1 LKFCKV
7 RFRVVGT
14 GASSDA
20 EEAAMS
26 DAARPGLDL
35 PPDSFGAVDA
45 GTPEDRRAH
54 VAALDLL
61 AQMPAVRRLR
71 AWGLERLDPQ
81 SGMTAVDVGC
91 GTGGDA
97 QGLAVTVAP
106 DGRAIGVDVSTAMI
120 SEARRRAQ
128 AVGNP
133 AQFETGA
140 ADALPLGDSSVDVL
154 RCERVLQHVP
164 DPAACV
170 AEMQRVLRPGGRVA
184 LIDTD
189 WRSLT
194 LWPGTF
200 TVTSGIRDG
209 WVASCVSPAAG
220 AQLGGLLAGNGF
232 TEVRVTADVL
242 LFRSADADDRPPVT
256 LMAANAVRTGF
267 VSQAVV
273 DDWLTQV
280 RTASATGEFLAMVTM
295 TAACGRRPTSH

>member
-1 LKFCKV
+1 
-7 RFRVVGT
+7 
-14 GASSDA
+14 
-20 EEAAMS
+20 MS

-91 GTGGDA
+91 GTGEDA

-120 SEARRRAQ
+120 SEARRRAEV
-128 AVGNP
+128 VGNP

-154 RCERVLQHVP
+154 RCERVLQHVS

-170 AEMQRVLRPGGRVA
+170 TEMHRVLRPGGGVV

-194 LWPGTF
+194 LWPGDPA
-200 TVTSGIRDG
+200 VTSGIRDA
-209 WVASCVSPAAG
+209 WAMSCVNPAAG
-220 AQLGGLLAGNGF
+220 AQLMDLLSSTGF
-232 TEVRVTADVL
+232 TEITMTADVL
-242 LFRSADADDRPPVT
+242 LFRSAEADDRPPVT

-267 VSQAVV
+267 LSQAVV
-273 DDWLTQV
+273 DEWLGQV
-280 RTASATGEFLAMVTM
+280 RAASASGRFLTMVTM
-295 TAACGRRPTSH
+295 TAAYGRRPSSP